1 MSHGKRDTRKNL
13 AGRSITDTHTT
24 GHPARKN
31 KNSTITTSAGR
42 VGKSHTMSGAHHLSE
57 KIQKRRVSNKKSQR
71 DSIGRK
77 EWLASRFGLEN
88 DRKGK
93 EAVDG
98 LVGLMKGFGIGDGEK
113 AENKMEIDMSG
124 LQMQMAMLGVI
135 HEDDDEMVM
144 SAV

>member
-1 MSHGKRDTRKNL
+1 MSHGKRDNRKNL

-31 KNSTITTSAGR
+31 KNSTITTSSGR

-57 KIQKRRVSNKKSQR
+57 KIQKHRVSNKKSQW

-77 EWLASRFGLEN
+77 EWLASRLGLEN
-88 DRKGK
+88 DKKGK

-98 LVGLMKGFGIGDGEK
+98 LVGLMEGFGIGGGENTK
-113 AENKMEIDMSG
+113 AKMEVDMNG
-124 LQMQMAMLGVI
+124 LQMQMAMLEVI
-135 HEDDDEMVM
+135 HEDDEMVM